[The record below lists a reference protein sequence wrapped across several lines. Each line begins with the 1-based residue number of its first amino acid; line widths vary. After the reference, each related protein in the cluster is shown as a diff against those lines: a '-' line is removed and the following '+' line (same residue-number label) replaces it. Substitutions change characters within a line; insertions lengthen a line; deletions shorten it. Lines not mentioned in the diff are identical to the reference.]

1 MKKVL
6 NIETWMLLVVI
17 LLTACS
23 DNSGGSSEEKEDCFL
38 NIYVYAPGHPMLTRA
53 DVGEIAARS
62 EAEHQVKTLQIWVFK
77 HSDGS
82 LVGYLDATPTF
93 LNETDGHEMFRM
105 EVSRAFADHPENVD
119 VYVVANAASVGLAS
133 SLKES
138 TTRSELDAKMIGE
151 NYFGIVKKEGVENCY
166 IPGVSEVPADGLPMS
181 GVERNQPIYGSY
193 PTLRVGTQDA
203 MTTVQLTRA
212 VSKLR
217 FVLCRVT
224 EEDNAKKMLVSI
236 DDIQL
241 DGNKIPTASYLM
253 PKETPS
259 YTSTSYV
266 STPISY
272 GSVSKETLP
281 EQANPMEFMYET
293 QTAQEYEDM
302 INAEVAKYDPNST
315 PLQGLKQVGL
325 TYLRE
330 SDKKLTGTITYK
342 TKERD
347 NTTTPWDDIT
357 QTNEETAHFSMALE
371 GDFLRNHS
379 WIVYIYFMDGKIHVL
394 TVTDIGMKA
403 WVEGSTD
410 THDVYNW

>member
-105 EVSRAFADHPENVD
+105 KVSRAFADHPENVD
-119 VYVVANAASVGLAS
+119 VYVVANAASCGLAS
-133 SLKES
+133 SLEES

-217 FVLCRVT
+217 FVLCRVK
-224 EEDNAKKMLVSI
+224 EEDNAKKILVSV
-236 DDIQL
+236 DNIQL
-241 DGNKIPTASYLM
+241 DEKVIPTASYLM

-259 YTSTSYV
+259 YTSYV
-266 STPISY
+266 STAVSY
-272 GSVSKETLP
+272 GNVEKATIP
-281 EQANPMEFMYET
+281 EVDNPMIYIYEK
-293 QTAQEYEDM
+293 QEAQEYEDL
-302 INAEVAKYDPNST
+302 INAEVAKNIADPT
-315 PLQGLKQVGL
+315 KGLKQLGL

-330 SDKKLTGTITYK
+330 SDKKLTGTITYQ
-342 TKERD
+342 TKERED
-347 NTTTPWDDIT
+347 ITKQWEDIT

-403 WVEGSTD
+403 WVEGDTD

>member
-6 NIETWMLLVVI
+6 NMETWMLLVVI

-77 HSDGS
+77 HSDDS

-105 EVSRAFADHPENVD
+105 KVSRAFADHPENVD

-212 VSKLR
+212 ISKLR
-217 FVLCRVT
+217 FVLCRVK
-224 EEDNAKKMLVSI
+224 EEDNAKKILVSV
-236 DDIQL
+236 DNIQL
-241 DGNKIPTASYLM
+241 DEKVIPTASYLM

-259 YTSTSYV
+259 YTSYV
-266 STPISY
+266 LTAVDY
-272 GSVSKETLP
+272 GNVEKATIP
-281 EQANPMEFMYET
+281 QVDNPMIYIYEK
-293 QTAQEYEDM
+293 QAAQEYEDL
-302 INAEVAKYDPNST
+302 INSAVTAT
-315 PLQGLKQVGL
+315 PKQLMQLGL

-342 TKERD
+342 TKERED
-347 NTTTPWDDIT
+347 IKTKWDAIT

-403 WVEGSTD
+403 WVEGDTD

>member
-77 HSDGS
+77 HSDDS
-82 LVGYLDATPTF
+82 LVGYLNATPTF

-105 EVSRAFADHPENVD
+105 KVSRAFADHPENVD

-217 FVLCRVT
+217 FVLCRKT
-224 EEDNAKKMLVSI
+224 EDLTNAKKRLVSI

-259 YTSTSYV
+259 YTSYV

-302 INAEVAKYDPNST
+302 INEEVAKYDPNST

-330 SDKKLTGTITYK
+330 SDEQLTGTITY
-342 TKERD
+342 TYEDRESLSAD
-347 NTTTPWDDIT
+347 WVVHSG
-357 QTNEETAHFSMALE
+357 ETVTFSMADA

-379 WIVYIYFMDGKIHVL
+379 WIVYVFYMDSKIYTL
-394 TVTDIGMKA
+394 TVTNIGMKV
-403 WVEGSTD
+403 WTSGGLD
-410 THDVYNW
+410 PHPVYNW

>member
-6 NIETWMLLVVI
+6 NIEMWMLLVIV

-217 FVLCRVT
+217 FVLCRVK
-224 EEDNAKKMLVSI
+224 EEDNAKKILVSVGNNQLN
-236 DDIQL
+236 IQL
-241 DGNKIPTASYLM
+241 DENVIPTASYLM
-253 PKETPS
+253 PVPNPS
-259 YTSTSYV
+259 YTSYV
-266 STPISY
+266 STAVDY
-272 GSVSKETLP
+272 GNVDKATIP
-281 EQANPMEFMYET
+281 EVDNPMIYIYEK
-293 QTAQEYEDM
+293 QEAQEYEDM
-302 INAEVAKYDPNST
+302 INAEVAKNKADPT
-315 PLQGLKQVGL
+315 KGLKQLGL

-330 SDKKLTGTITYK
+330 SDKKLTGTITYQ
-342 TKERD
+342 TKERED
-347 NTTTPWDDIT
+347 IKTKWDDIT
-357 QTNEETAHFSMALE
+357 EKNETAHFSMALE

-403 WVEGSTD
+403 WVEGDTD

>member
-53 DVGEIAARS
+53 DVGEIAHR
-62 EAEHQVKTLQIWVFK
+62 EIAESTVDTLRIWVFK

-82 LVGYLDATPTF
+82 LVGYLKATPSF

-105 EVSRAFADHPENVD
+105 KVSRAFADHPENVD

-138 TTRSELDAKMIGE
+138 TTRAELDAKMIGE
-151 NYFGIVKKEGVENCY
+151 NYFG
-166 IPGVSEVPADGLPMS
+166 VSPLVSSVPDEGLPMS

-224 EEDNAKKMLVSI
+224 EDEDKAKKMLVSV
-236 DDIQL
+236 DNIQL
-241 DGNKIPTASYLM
+241 DENVIPTASYLM
-253 PKETPS
+253 PVPTPS
-259 YTSTSYV
+259 YTSYV
-266 STPISY
+266 STAVSY
-272 GSVSKETLP
+272 GNVDKATIP
-281 EQANPMEFMYET
+281 QVVNPMIYIYEK
-293 QTAQEYEDM
+293 QAAQEYENL
-302 INAEVAKYDPNST
+302 INGAVNA
-315 PLQGLKQVGL
+315 GHLKELGL

-330 SDKKLTGTITYK
+330 SDKKLTGTITYQ

-347 NTTTPWDDIT
+347 NIEAQWKSTD
-357 QTNEETAHFSMALE
+357 ETAHFSMALE
-371 GDFLRNHS
+371 GDFLRNHL

>member
-77 HSDGS
+77 HSDDS

-105 EVSRAFADHPENVD
+105 KVSRAFADHPENVD

-138 TTRSELDAKMIGE
+138 TTRSELDAATIGT

-166 IPGVSEVPADGLPMS
+166 IPGVSEVPAEGLPMS

-217 FVLCRVT
+217 FVLCRKT
-224 EEDNAKKMLVSI
+224 EDLTNAKKRLVSI
-236 DDIQL
+236 DDIRL
-241 DGNKIPTASYLM
+241 DDNQIPTASYLM
-253 PKETPS
+253 PVPNPS

-266 STPISY
+266 STAVDY
-272 GSVSKETLP
+272 GNVDKATIP
-281 EQANPMEFMYET
+281 EVDNPMIYIYEK
-293 QTAQEYEDM
+293 QEAQKYEDL
-302 INAEVAKYDPNST
+302 INGAVNDGK
-315 PLQGLKQVGL
+315 LKQLGL

-330 SDKKLTGTITYK
+330 SDKKLTGTITYQ
-342 TKERD
+342 TKERED
-347 NTTTPWDDIT
+347 IKTKWDDIT
-357 QTNEETAHFSMALE
+357 PTDETAHFSMALE

-403 WVEGSTD
+403 WVEGDTD

>member
-6 NIETWMLLVVI
+6 NMETWMLLVVI

-82 LVGYLDATPTF
+82 LVGYLNATPTF

-105 EVSRAFADHPENVD
+105 KVSRAFADHPENVD
-119 VYVVANAASVGLAS
+119 VYVVANAASCGLAS

-138 TTRSELDAKMIGE
+138 TTRSELDAATIGT

-212 VSKLR
+212 ISKLR

-224 EEDNAKKMLVSI
+224 EDEDKAKKMLVSV
-236 DDIQL
+236 DNIQL
-241 DGNKIPTASYLM
+241 DGNVIPTASYLM
-253 PKETPS
+253 PVPTPS
-259 YTSTSYV
+259 YTSYV
-266 STPISY
+266 STILDY
-272 GSVSKETLP
+272 GSVEKENIP
-281 EQANPMEFMYET
+281 EVPNPMIYIYEK
-293 QTAQEYEDM
+293 QAAQEYEDL
-302 INAEVAKYDPNST
+302 INSAVTAT
-315 PLQGLKQVGL
+315 PKQLMELGL

-330 SDKKLTGTITYK
+330 SDKKLTGTITYQ

-347 NTTTPWDDIT
+347 NIETQWDDIT
-357 QTNEETAHFSMALE
+357 STDETAHFSMALE

-394 TVTDIGMKA
+394 TVTHIGMKA
-403 WVEGSTD
+403 WVEGDTD